1 MESINEI
8 YFAGGCF
15 WGVEAFFKKVP
26 GVLETTVGYANGK
39 TLNTNYKTLKETD
52 HSETVYIKYN
62 KNEIF
67 LEKLLDY
74 YFKIINPTSINKQG
88 NDIGRQYR
96 TGIYYTDENDLG
108 IIKNKINE
116 KQKKYEDEIQVEVEK
131 LDNYILGE
139 EYHQNYLDKNPNGYC
154 HINMKEAIKI
164 IK

>member
-96 TGIYYTDENDLG
+96 TGTYYTDENDLG

-116 KQKKYEDEIQVEVEK
+116 EQKKYEDEIQVEVEK

>member
-116 KQKKYEDEIQVEVEK
+116 EQTKYEDETQVEVEK

>member
-26 GVLETTVGYANGK
+26 GILETTVGYANGK

-116 KQKKYEDEIQVEVEK
+116 EQKKYEDEIQVEVEK

>member
-116 KQKKYEDEIQVEVEK
+116 EQKKYEDKIQVEVEK
-131 LDNYILGE
+131 LENYILGE

>member
-108 IIKNKINE
+108 IIKNKINK

>member
-96 TGIYYTDENDLG
+96 TGIYYTDDNDLG

-116 KQKKYEDEIQVEVEK
+116 EQKKYEDEIQVEVEK

>member
-108 IIKNKINE
+108 IIKNKIKKE
-116 KQKKYEDEIQVEVEK
+116 VILKWQK
-131 LDNYILGE
+131 LMNY
-139 EYHQNYLDKNPNGYC
+139 
-154 HINMKEAIKI
+154 
-164 IK
+164 

>member
-116 KQKKYEDEIQVEVEK
+116 EQKKYEDEIQVEVEK

>member
-116 KQKKYEDEIQVEVEK
+116 EQKK
-131 LDNYILGE
+131 
-139 EYHQNYLDKNPNGYC
+139 
-154 HINMKEAIKI
+154 
-164 IK
+164 

>member
-116 KQKKYEDEIQVEVEK
+116 EQKKYEDEIQVEVEK

-139 EYHQNYLDKNPNGYC
+139 EYHQNYLDKNPDGYC

>member
-116 KQKKYEDEIQVEVEK
+116 EQKKYEDEIQVEVEK

-139 EYHQNYLDKNPNGYC
+139 EYHQNYVDKNPNGYC
-154 HINMKEAIKI
+154 HITMKEAIKI

>member
-116 KQKKYEDEIQVEVEK
+116 EQKKYEDEIQVEVEK

-154 HINMKEAIKI
+154 HITMKEAIKI

>member
-8 YFAGGCF
+8 YFGGGCL

-116 KQKKYEDEIQVEVEK
+116 EQKKYEDEIQVEVEK